1 MSVDKRRAPR
11 KKIAAVGFL
20 YTTDG
25 WPLGECRLKDISS
38 GGARFSHA
46 LSEDLPAE
54 FFLSL
59 SRDGKVRRRC
69 EVRWREKDQ
78 VGVRFLQQP

>member
-1 MSVDKRRAPR
+1 MSADKRRSPR

-25 WPLGECRLKDISS
+25 WPLGECSLKDISA
-38 GGARFSHA
+38 GGARFSHS
-46 LSEDLPAE
+46 LSEELPAE

-69 EVRWREKDQ
+69 EVRWRENNQ
-78 VGVRFLQQP
+78 VGVRFVQQ